1 MKFMTLWTDDF
12 LAGTH
17 SLTPE
22 QRGVFITVICHFV
35 NKDRVVPDNDRHLAR
50 LCNIGTRRYRTVKKA
65 LIEGD
70 FLTIRDGHIWVEKSS
85 AQWNK
90 DLSFSE
96 KQRQNA
102 LKKHRVSRAKL
113 LEQHNSDSAILSPSL
128 KKEEEGADAPRRY
141 AFEGRVIKLNS
152 DDLERWRSA
161 YFNIPNIEGDLTS
174 YDDYLLSQDLSNSDK
189 WFQRTSAWLRSKD
202 ADYAAEAKSGS
213 GERVAA
219 I

>member
-22 QRGVFITVICHFV
+22 QRGVFITVICHYV

-50 LCNIGTRRYRTVKKA
+50 LCNIGTRRYRTVKKV
-65 LIEGD
+65 LLEGD

-128 KKEEEGADAPRRY
+128 KKEEEGADAPRRF

-152 DDLERWRSA
+152 RDLERWRST
-161 YFNIPNIEGDLTS
+161 FKNIPNIEGELEGYDVYLSGESVEGQRRWFFRTAS
-174 YDDYLLSQDLSNSDK
+174 YL
-189 WFQRTSAWLRSKD
+189 AGKD
-202 ADYAAEAKSGS
+202 GKYAAEAKSGS